1 MLKPIIEPKI
11 NFFVNPIVI
20 DVATVAISAEP
31 LAARICRYSFI
42 SILGIHRLDDLY
54 TFHLVVFPAIG
65 AFIDIHIG

>member
-1 MLKPIIEPKI
+1 MLKPIFKPKI

-20 DVATVAISAEP
+20 DVATVAISAES
-31 LAARICRYSFI
+31 LAVRICRYSFI

-54 TFHLVVFPAIG
+54 TFHSVVFPAIG